1 MADVDA
7 ATSPDTRRAAAAPT
21 GEPGLGVPAPA
32 PPPDPKGTG
41 KAGIA
46 RKFVSVWLPPLV
58 MGAILALAYWYFS
71 NRLPEHRKFLM
82 PSYGEIW
89 RDGLVDSEVS
99 GELWEGFL
107 LTARIAF
114 QGLAISILIGCLL
127 GILMF
132 RFRWLERANYP
143 FLVAL
148 QSVPILAITPL
159 LIVAFGYQLWP
170 KTMVCVII
178 SFFPIPT
185 TLLLGLRSVDQ
196 DHVDLFRLQKASW
209 LTTLRKLALPHA
221 SPSLFAGLRIS
232 AGLSVVGAIVG
243 ELFFQAGSDGLGQL
257 IISYRTEFQYPAMY
271 AALVWSSALSISVYV
286 FFSWLGNRLFSSW
299 HESGEIRR

>member
-7 ATSPDTRRAAAAPT
+7 VTTRDHEPRLADALPP
-21 GEPGLGVPAPA
+21 EPGLGVT
-32 PPPDPKGTG
+32 PPPPAADG
-41 KAGIA
+41 AGRSRGSRLA
-46 RKFVSVWLPPLV
+46 RTWLPALV

-71 NRLPEHRKFLM
+71 ARLPEHRKFLM
-82 PSYGEIW
+82 PSYADIW
-89 RDGLVDSEVS
+89 NEGLADEEHA
-99 GELWEGFL
+99 GELWSGFL

-114 QGLAISILIGCLL
+114 QGLAIAIVLGCLL

-148 QSVPILAITPL
+148 QSVPILAIVPL
-159 LIVAFGYQLWP
+159 MQVAFGFGTWP

-178 SFFPIPT
+178 AFFPIPT

-196 DHVDLFRLQKASW
+196 DMVDLFRLQKASW

-221 SPSLFAGLRIS
+221 SPALFAGLRIS

-243 ELFFQAGSDGLGQL
+243 ELFFRGGEDGLGQL
-257 IISYRTEFQYPAMY
+257 IISYRTELQYPAMY

-286 FFSWLGNRLFSSW
+286 FFSWLGNRLFSAW
-299 HESGEIRR
+299 HESGEITR

>member
-1 MADVDA
+1 
-7 ATSPDTRRAAAAPT
+7 
-21 GEPGLGVPAPA
+21 
-32 PPPDPKGTG
+32 
-41 KAGIA
+41 
-46 RKFVSVWLPPLV
+46 
-58 MGAILALAYWYFS
+58 MGAILVLAYWYFS
-71 NRLPEHRKFLM
+71 ARLPEHRKFLM

-89 RDGLVDSEVS
+89 REGLTDSEHS
-99 GELWEGFL
+99 GELWSGFL

-114 QGLAISILIGCLL
+114 QGLAISILLGCIL

-148 QSVPILAITPL
+148 QSVPILAIVPL
-159 LIVAFGYQLWP
+159 MQVAFGFGTWP

-185 TLLLGLRSVDQ
+185 TLLLGLRAIDQ
-196 DHVDLFRLQKASW
+196 DMVDLFRLQKASW
-209 LTTLRKLALPHA
+209 LTTLRKLALPGA
-221 SPSLFAGLRIS
+221 SPALFAGLRIS

-243 ELFFQAGSDGLGQL
+243 ELFFRGGEDGLGQL
-257 IISYRTEFQYPAMY
+257 IISYRTELQYPAMY
-271 AALVWSSALSISVYV
+271 AALLWSSALSISVYV
-286 FFSWLGNRLFSSW
+286 FFSWLGNRLFSAW